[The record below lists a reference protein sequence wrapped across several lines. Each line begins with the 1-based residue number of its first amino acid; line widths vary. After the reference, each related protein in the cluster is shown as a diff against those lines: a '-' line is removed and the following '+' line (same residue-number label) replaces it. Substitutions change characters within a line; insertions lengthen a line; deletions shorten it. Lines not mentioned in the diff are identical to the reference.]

1 MQIRPWLVVLAGLT
15 LVASFLITLRWTEP
29 VRTSDGDAAPGP
41 DPVELL
47 RRSAITS
54 QSTLAAA
61 ARKAGFERSEHVR
74 GHIDAFKRLDAVRAE
89 IVGWAADRRGDGS
102 PLTIVAFA
110 GGRGSVLGKTQG
122 PRDDVTK
129 ELKLSAA
136 AAKNVGVRGAIECK
150 PGERVVVVAISWGY
164 AYSPIMMGPCPQAT

>member
-29 VRTSDGDAAPGP
+29 VGIKDGGADRSP

-47 RRSAITS
+47 LRASVTS
-54 QSTLAAA
+54 QRTLADA
-61 ARKAGFERSEHVR
+61 ARKAGFERSKHVR
-74 GHIDAFKRLDAVRAE
+74 GNIDSYKRLDATRAE
-89 IVGWAADRRGDGS
+89 IVGWAADVRGDGM

-110 GGRGSVLGKTQG
+110 GGRGSVLGKTRG

-129 ELKLSAA
+129 AEKLSAA
-136 AAKNVGVRGAIECK
+136 VAKNVGVRGAIECK
-150 PGERVVVVAISWGY
+150 PGEPVVVVAISWGY
-164 AYSPIMMGPCPQAT
+164 AYSPIMMAACPEAT